1 MSKYSDTSDVRALAR
16 AILAQEELEQPSM
29 RGTVPPYELDPVRRR
44 VAAASRTG
52 FVVGL
57 TFGVFYAIEG
67 VAARVWLFGGL
78 AFAAACTV
86 GATALG
92 ALVGAFAGLVV
103 RWTQRRAL
111 DAEAEALTRDS
122 S

>member
-1 MSKYSDTSDVRALAR
+1 MSKYDTSDVRTLAR

-29 RGTVPPYELDPVRRR
+29 RAQVPPYELEPVRRR

-52 FVVGL
+52 FLIGL
-57 TFGVFYAIEG
+57 TLVVFYATEG
-67 VAARVWLFGGL
+67 VVAGVWLFGAL
-78 AFAAACTV
+78 AFAAAWTV

-92 ALVGAFAGLVV
+92 ALVGASAGLVV

-111 DAEAEALTRDS
+111 DAEVEALVRDS